1 MVSLV
6 YGTRPGL
13 LESGLASTRGHIDAC
28 TTRQCRTSVC
38 MYAIAGAVD
47 TIGPYHVVLIY
58 DACVL
63 SRRCDWVDDMQFFAH
78 TYVPPHEIRR
88 RGWKGGGEDLPLLLS
103 QAGLDVAVYFIHRRA
118 SFCLIWVRAAWP
130 HRMGGVDGTGLA
142 SLKLTSGL
150 HRAQSLVAANRLT
163 SRTPRHVRSSL
174 HIHNYVDS

>member
-1 MVSLV
+1 MPNWLLSALADGRSGYLPMGDMFVYMKESEANLGIWESGMVSLV

-88 RGWKGGGEDLPLLLS
+88 RGWKGGG
-103 QAGLDVAVYFIHRRA
+103 RTCR
-118 SFCLIWVRAAWP
+118 FC
-130 HRMGGVDGTGLA
+130 
-142 SLKLTSGL
+142 
-150 HRAQSLVAANRLT
+150 
-163 SRTPRHVRSSL
+163 
-174 HIHNYVDS
+174 